1 MCSDPEFGVAAYLVD
16 NGGWPAFAIA
26 PRARIVQNGILMFSY
41 RHAFHAG
48 NHADVLKHFIQVQL
62 HKYMNQKDTAYTYID
77 THAGAGVYALDSAQ
91 AVKSGEYVDGIAR
104 LWGRDDLP
112 PALAEYVDLVRT
124 LNPSG
129 KLRWYP
135 GSPWV
140 ADAAARPQDRLR
152 LFELHPADIRVL
164 GENVRKLEAHQA
176 EQGERARGRRILVDH
191 ADGFQGLKALLPPPS
206 RRALV
211 LVDPPYEV
219 KLDYKYV
226 RDALEEA
233 LKRFPAG
240 MYAVWYPVLQRMES
254 REFADRLKRLPA
266 KEWLHVTL
274 SVAGPRADGNGLH
287 SSGMFILNP
296 PYTLEPILRE
306 TMPYLVQTLGQDA
319 GATFRIEKGT
329 QLTGA
334 VGARGGMAGTARQPV
349 GNARRASP
357 LSGGGSLRL
366 PGQAFGDGAR
376 GRKQGEGEGEG
387 EHGSPAAGTARTPR
401 AQTAERSPR
410 PLRSDDAARG
420 ERAASGPRGAGTGGR
435 PPARGARTDGPAGA
449 DGRPQSRNARS
460 DESAG
465 TGGRTSSRGPRSDA
479 AGKEGRTPAR
489 GPRTEGADKDGRTS
503 PRAPFKR
510 NGSGRS

>member
-1 MCSDPEFGVAAYLVD
+1 
-16 NGGWPAFAIA
+16 
-26 PRARIVQNGILMFSY
+26 MFSY

-112 PALAEYVDLVRT
+112 PALADYVNLVRT

-140 ADAAARPQDRLR
+140 ADAEARLEDRLR
-152 LFELHPADIRVL
+152 LFELHPADIKVL
-164 GENVRKLEAHQA
+164 VENVRKLEAHHA
-176 EQGERARGRRILVDH
+176 EQGERARGRRILVEH
-191 ADGFQGLKALLPPPS
+191 ADGFHGLKALLPPPS

-211 LVDPPYEV
+211 LIDPPYEV
-219 KLDYKYV
+219 KLDYKHV

-254 REFADRLKRLPA
+254 RQFPDRLKRVPA

-296 PYTLEPILRE
+296 PYTLEATLRE
-306 TMPYLVQTLGQDA
+306 TMPYLVQVLGQDA

-329 QLTGA
+329 QVTGA
-334 VGARGGMAGTARQPV
+334 VASHAGPRQPV

-366 PGQAFGDGAR
+366 PGQAFGDGPR
-376 GRKQGEGEGEG
+376 TRKDGEG
-387 EHGSPAAGTARTPR
+387 ADQRTP
-401 AQTAERSPR
+401 
-410 PLRSDDAARG
+410 
-420 ERAASGPRGAGTGGR
+420 
-435 PPARGARTDGPAGA
+435 
-449 DGRPQSRNARS
+449 
-460 DESAG
+460 
-465 TGGRTSSRGPRSDA
+465 
-479 AGKEGRTPAR
+479 R
-489 GPRTEGADKDGRTS
+489 GPRTDAKPA
-503 PRAPFKR
+503 PRGSFKR